1 MPKATYSEAYPR
13 PIFHLLPSTAP
24 AINLS
29 TPSFRKSAYAQ
40 FCAAAPDLPLF
51 MQPEYLDAVCAGG
64 EWDVLLVDKSGQIV
78 AAWPIFL
85 KKKWQWRYVA
95 MPPLARMMGPY
106 LLPEYRKARH
116 EVDILET
123 LLDQMPR
130 SLAAFEQDFQ
140 YTATNWLPMYWQG
153 FRQTTRYSYTLDIS
167 DLGKVW
173 SEIKPRYR
181 NQRIHQAKQQVHI
194 STGCPLLELY
204 RLQQL
209 SFERQ
214 GAEVPLSLEMLRSL
228 DKALAMKGQREI
240 FWATDLKTGATH
252 SVGYL
257 VWDAHSAYYLMSGD
271 DPALRNSGAG
281 IYLTWEI
288 IRYASEVLKV
298 PTFDFCGS
306 MMRPIERVRR
316 QFGAEPKPYF
326 RVQKE
331 WSWLWKLGKMLR

>member
-1 MPKATYSEAYPR
+1 M
-13 PIFHLLPSTAP
+13 
-24 AINLS
+24 NLS
-29 TPSFRKSAYAQ
+29 TLALRKAAYAQ
-40 FCAAAPDLPLF
+40 FCTAVPDLPLF
-51 MQPEYLDAVCAGG
+51 MQLHYLDAVCAEG

-85 KKKWQWRYVA
+85 KKKWRWRYVA
-95 MPPLARMMGPY
+95 MPPLARMMGPC
-106 LLPEYRKARH
+106 LLPEYRQARH
-116 EVDILET
+116 EVEILET
-123 LLDQMPR
+123 LLAQMPPG
-130 SLAAFEQDFQ
+130 LAAFEQDFN

-167 DLGKVW
+167 DLDKVW
-173 SEIKPRYR
+173 ENIKPRYR
-181 NQRIHQAKQQVHI
+181 NQRIRQAKQQVHV
-194 STGCPLLELY
+194 STGCPLLELH

-214 GAEVPLSLEMLRSL
+214 GAEVPLSLDMLRRI
-228 DKALAMKGQREI
+228 DEALALHGQRQT

-252 SVGYL
+252 SAGYL
-257 VWDAHSAYYLMSGD
+257 AWDARSAYYLLSGD

-281 IYLTWEI
+281 ILLTWEI
-288 IRYASEVLKV
+288 IRYASEVLRL

-331 WSWLWKLGKMLR
+331 WSPLWKLGKMLR